1 SISAARAGDSDE
13 TVVKATELSLNGEP
27 LAESTFAF
35 APPAGSKKIEIA
47 VGDLAKWYD
56 NLDEGLKVATAT
68 GRMVFV
74 DFGAEW

>member
-1 SISAARAGDSDE
+1 
-13 TVVKATELSLNGEP
+13 
-27 LAESTFAF
+27 F